1 MESEMMNTSFL
12 RFGKLQDGT
21 SRIVMLRESP
31 KKVQEPSVSRPEF
44 AIKKKR
50 GT

>member
-1 MESEMMNTSFL
+1 MESEMMNTFFL

-31 KKVQEPSVSRPEF
+31 KKVQEPVLQPWLQLL
-44 AIKKKR
+44 AIY
-50 GT
+50 T